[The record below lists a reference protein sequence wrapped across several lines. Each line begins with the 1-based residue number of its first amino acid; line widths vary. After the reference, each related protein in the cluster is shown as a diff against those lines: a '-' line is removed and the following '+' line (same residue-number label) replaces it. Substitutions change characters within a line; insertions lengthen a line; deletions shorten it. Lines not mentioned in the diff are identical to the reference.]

1 MNIFDSYID
10 AGQQLG
16 KRDRER
22 YYTALI
28 EFLAYGIEPDVK
40 GTAMAV
46 IIAIRPSLDESRTR
60 IVNGRKGGRPNKKLN
75 GEIAE
80 SQTPETEKPNR
91 EKSEKLN
98 GEIAE
103 SQTPETEKPKGKGK
117 SKGKEEL
124 PNGSSKKSPRF
135 QKPTADDVSAYASER
150 GHPGFD
156 AARFMDYYESNGWK
170 VGRNPMRDWKAT
182 VRRWCRDE
190 CHEGGEYH
198 GEYD

>member
-60 IVNGRKGGRPNKKLN
+60 IVNGRKGGRPNK
-75 GEIAE
+75 
-80 SQTPETEKPNR
+80 
-91 EKSEKLN
+91 KLN